1 MDLYTAVSYKLSRQL
16 TLKYSTSFG
25 ISSLLFGRTVRR
37 HIFAIYGLARIA
49 DEVVDT
55 YRGVDALS
63 VLDSLES
70 NTLSAL
76 KSGYSTNPIIH
87 SFAVTA
93 IEYDIKDDLIAPFF
107 ASMRIDATPNGYS
120 QDMYKEYIHGSAEVI
135 GLMCLRVFCNNNQ
148 AQYKKLEQGAAAL
161 GAAYQKVNFL
171 RDLAADYK
179 ELGRVYFP
187 GVTFES
193 FDIKTKQKI
202 IRDIESDLK
211 KADKA
216 IRQLPRSSRVAV
228 QVSRAYYGALL
239 GRLEN
244 ASAEHI
250 KKSRIRVSDIK
261 KSALLVAVVAREG
274 LRK

>member
-25 ISSLLFGRTVRR
+25 ISSLLFGKAIRR

-55 YRGVDALS
+55 YRGADALS
-63 VLDSLES
+63 VLDALES
-70 NTLSAL
+70 DTMKAL
-76 KSGYSTNPIIH
+76 TSGYSTNPIIH
-87 SFAVTA
+87 SFAATA
-93 IEYDIKDDLIAPFF
+93 KEYDIKDDLIAPFF
-107 ASMRIDATPNGYS
+107 ASMRIDAVPNSYS
-120 QDMYKEYIHGSAEVI
+120 QDMYNEYIHGSAEVI
-135 GLMCLRVFCNNNQ
+135 GLMCLRVFCSNSQ
-148 AQYKKLEQGAAAL
+148 AEYEKLEQGAAAL

-179 ELGRVYFP
+179 ELARVYFP

-193 FDIKTKQKI
+193 FDAKTKQKI

-216 IRQLPRSSRVAV
+216 MRQLPRSSRVAV

-250 KKSRIRVSDIK
+250 KNSRIRVSDSK
-261 KSALLVAVVAREG
+261 KAALLVAVAAREG
-274 LRK
+274 LRR